1 MPEPMPESR
10 PVFVPQTVPDRP
22 RATPSAPLVVEGLDR
37 PGELTRRLRFTP
49 LTADGRVGVEV
60 FPLYTTEQTG
70 PAGPAASLVRY
81 HPGASAAPHRHTSYE
96 IILVLDGEL
105 ITEEG
110 RHPKNSLLVMAPG
123 SVHAPRTELG
133 ALMLVVWEA
142 PVEPAEP
149 VEPAG

>member
-1 MPEPMPESR
+1 MS
-10 PVFVPQTVPDRP
+10 VQ
-22 RATPSAPLVVEGLDR
+22 PSTAAVPLVVEGLDR
-37 PGELTRRLRFTP
+37 PEELLGKLKFTP

-81 HPGASAAPHRHTSYE
+81 HPGAAAAPHRHTSYE

-105 ITEEG
+105 ITEDG

-123 SVHAPRTELG
+123 SVHAPRTEQG

-149 VEPAG
+149 VE

>member
-1 MPEPMPESR
+1 MS
-10 PVFVPQTVPDRP
+10 VQ
-22 RATPSAPLVVEGLDR
+22 RATAAVPLVVEGLDR
-37 PGELTRRLRFTP
+37 PEELLGKLKFTP

-70 PAGPAASLVRY
+70 PTGPAASLVRY
-81 HPGASAAPHRHTSYE
+81 HPGAAATPHRHTSYE

-105 ITEEG
+105 ITEDG

-123 SVHAPRTELG
+123 SVHAPRTEQG

-149 VEPAG
+149 VE

>member
-1 MPEPMPESR
+1 MSAQQV
-10 PVFVPQTVPDRP
+10 PV
-22 RATPSAPLVVEGLDR
+22 AAPLLVEGLDR
-37 PGELTRRLRFTP
+37 PEELVHRLRFTP

-70 PAGPAASLVRY
+70 PSGPAASLVRY
-81 HPGASAAPHRHTSYE
+81 HPGASADPHRHTGYE

-105 ITEEG
+105 ITEDG

-123 SVHAPRTELG
+123 SVHAPRTERG

-149 VEPAG
+149 VTEDQD

>member
-1 MPEPMPESR
+1 M
-10 PVFVPQTVPDRP
+10 TTD
-22 RATPSAPLVVEGLDR
+22 RATTDHPLVVEGLDR
-37 PGELTRRLRFTP
+37 PDDLARRLRFTP

-70 PAGPAASLVRY
+70 SGGPAASLVRY

-105 ITEEG
+105 ITEDG
-110 RHPKNSLLVMAPG
+110 RHPRHSLLVMAPG
-123 SVHAPRTELG
+123 SVHAPRTEKG

-149 VEPAG
+149 VG

>member
-1 MPEPMPESR
+1 MSA
-10 PVFVPQTVPDRP
+10 Q
-22 RATPSAPLVVEGLDR
+22 RATAAVPLVVEGLDR
-37 PGELTRRLRFTP
+37 PEELLGKLKFTP

-70 PAGPAASLVRY
+70 PTGPAASLVRY
-81 HPGASAAPHRHTSYE
+81 HPGAAAAPHRHTGYE

-105 ITEEG
+105 ITEDG

-123 SVHAPRTELG
+123 SVHAPRTEQG

-149 VEPAG
+149 VE